1 MRYTELRPDPQLLKP
16 NYGGFK
22 LSLDTVPVLRTELQ
36 PSHRPNRV
44 RPNPQR
50 QYSYL
55 HARLFGLQNHLV
67 RDPWATGCLYYVDV
81 SGTVQ
86 RVQYQSTVGRLSAC
100 CPVYRMTLPPQS
112 TESSDPYNASLVFAS
127 DRLCLLA
134 DGHGTISVL
143 HTGNRSVVTATTN
156 GTWVAEC
163 VLPRAD
169 REEDSRLLPAAGS
182 VLLDARLVQL
192 DDSSNRQQLHCIAVQ
207 VEHFPTKPSETVL
220 HWFVLEQQQRQPAG
234 DAVLDGWT
242 VRSSCQLRSGGFP
255 RYCSLDYD
263 CTGLLLASDKPFTF
277 TEDTEYPI
285 EPEPSGT
292 AAGEKATQRDAS
304 DAPADPV
311 AGALSW
317 SQTMTDIKICC
328 SKRDGIGW
336 QFEPAAEPD
345 GSFQLTANG
354 QPVLAG
360 SQLFAAINGPPSTS
374 ETDTV
379 LELVL
384 EKAVKESVWPH
395 LYPGGPAETIVT
407 SSDGREE
414 EVADELLPAPDLDA
428 MLEECDFGDAE
439 GEEQYFTLERLDRQT
454 HRATDRASLGSQPP
468 LFTMR
473 LQPGAPTAI
482 VVRHHVDACVW
493 QPIRPVVPSTSTTG
507 SSTWNLQHEGTL
519 HTFGY
524 VQASKRQQKYLAAA
538 PDLGYAA
545 ICESER
551 MVSIYRLNYRT
562 SGVLHRRHG
571 PQVSVGQQHLI
582 FLEDT
587 SEILGICCEN
597 EAIVLLLEG
606 ALVTLQLTIEE

>member
-1 MRYTELRPDPQLLKP
+1 MRYTELRPDPKLLKP

-22 LSLDTVPVLRTELQ
+22 LSLDTVPVLRTELPATQ
-36 PSHRPNRV
+36 RTNRV

-55 HARLFGLQNHLV
+55 HARLFGLHNHLV
-67 RDPWATGCLYYVDV
+67 PDPWATGCLYYVDV

-86 RVQYQSTVGRLSAC
+86 RVQYQPSVGRLSAC
-100 CPVYRMTLPPQS
+100 CPVYRMALPPQS
-112 TESSDPYNASLVFAS
+112 ISASTDPYNCSLAFAS
-127 DRLCLLA
+127 ERLCLLA

-143 HTGNRSVVTATTN
+143 QTGNRATN

-169 REEDSRLLPAAGS
+169 EEGSRLLPATGS
-182 VLLDARLVQL
+182 VLLDARLVQP
-192 DDSSNRQQLHCIAVQ
+192 DSTSTSQLHCIALQ
-207 VEHFPTKPSETVL
+207 VEHFTSKPSETVL
-220 HWFVLEQQQRQPAG
+220 HWFVLEQQQQRHQEGPSAT
-234 DAVLDGWT
+234 DADATLDGWT

-285 EPEPSGT
+285 EPEPTGTESG
-292 AAGEKATQRDAS
+292 KATATDAS
-304 DAPADPV
+304 SDTDPSV

-317 SQTMTDIKICC
+317 SQTMTDIRICC
-328 SKRDGIGW
+328 SKRDGSIRW
-336 QFEPAAEPD
+336 QFEAETEPD
-345 GSFQLTANG
+345 GTFKLTANDE
-354 QPVLAG
+354 PVLTR
-360 SQLFAAINGPPSTS
+360 SQLFAAINGTPSTS

-384 EKAVKESVWPH
+384 EKAVKESMWPH
-395 LYPGGPAETIVT
+395 LYEGGPEETIVT
-407 SSDGREE
+407 GSDGRG
-414 EVADELLPAPDLDA
+414 VGADELLPAPDLDA
-428 MLEECDFGDAE
+428 MLEECDFGEAE

-468 LFTMR
+468 LFAMR

-482 VVRHHVDACVW
+482 VVRQNVDACVW
-493 QPIRPVVPSTSTTG
+493 QPVQPVSSATG
-507 SSTWNLQHEGTL
+507 SSSWNLRHEGTL

-551 MVSIYRLNYRT
+551 MVSIYRLNYST
-562 SGVLHRRHG
+562 SGVLRRRHG

>member
-22 LSLDTVPVLRTELQ
+22 LSLDTIPVLRSELPATQ
-36 PSHRPNRV
+36 RAHRV

-67 RDPWATGCLYYVDV
+67 ADPWTPGCLYYIDV

-86 RVQYQSTVGRLSAC
+86 RVQYQPSIGRLSAC
-100 CPVYRMTLPPQS
+100 CPVYRMVLPPQS
-112 TESSDPYNASLVFAS
+112 TTTDSDPYNCSLVFAS

-134 DGHGTISVL
+134 DGHGKVSVL
-143 HTGNRSVVTATTN
+143 QTGNRGAATT
-156 GTWVAEC
+156 TWETEC

-169 REEDSRLLPAAGS
+169 DEGSRLLPTAGS
-182 VLLDARLVQL
+182 VLLDARLVQP
-192 DDSSNRQQLHCIAVQ
+192 DVGSSSQQLHCIALQ
-207 VEHFPTKPSETVL
+207 VEHFPSKPSETVL
-220 HWFVLEQQQRQPAG
+220 HWFVLEQQQQQRQPE
-234 DAVLDGWT
+234 AVMLDGWT

-255 RYCSLDYD
+255 RYCSLDHD
-263 CTGLLLASDKPFTF
+263 CTGLLLASNKPFTF

-285 EPEPSGT
+285 KPEPSETEAKGM
-292 AAGEKATQRDAS
+292 ATQGAATD
-304 DAPADPV
+304 ADPSV
-311 AGALSW
+311 AGISLSW
-317 SQTMTDIKICC
+317 IQTMADIKICC
-328 SKRDGIGW
+328 SKGGGINW
-336 QFEPAAEPD
+336 QFESETGPEGPT
-345 GSFQLTANG
+345 FQLTANG
-354 QPVLAG
+354 EPVLAG
-360 SQLFAAINGPPSTS
+360 SQLFAAITGTPSTS

-384 EKAVKESVWPH
+384 EKAAKECVWPH
-395 LYPGGPAETIVT
+395 LYEDGP
-407 SSDGREE
+407 EE
-414 EVADELLPAPDLDA
+414 MTVGTVAANELLPAPDLDA

-454 HRATDRASLGSQPP
+454 HRVTDRASLGSQPP
-468 LFTMR
+468 LFAMR
-473 LQPGAPTAI
+473 LQPDAPTAI

-493 QPIRPVVPSTSTTG
+493 QPIRPVATSTATG
-507 SSTWNLQHEGTL
+507 PASSWNLRHEGTL

-551 MVSIYRLNYRT
+551 MMSIYRLNYGT
-562 SGVLHRRHG
+562 SGVLRRRHG